1 VKVLVTGAGGFVGGP
16 LCRLAIDQPG
26 WTVHA
31 AGRRP
36 ADLPAGVAQHCLD
49 LLDPAATARLLATL
63 RPAAIVHLAGQSS
76 VGRSLAEPAATLTTN
91 ILPLLHVL
99 DGCRAAGLDPQLV
112 VAGSAEEYGD
122 TARLRAPLAEDA
134 PLRPVNPYAVSK
146 SAQDLLGLSYY
157 LAHGMRVVRLRLFN
171 HIGPGQ
177 RPGFVLTDFARQI
190 ARIEAG
196 IQPPRMLVGNLA
208 ARRDFLDVRDVA
220 RAYLLAIERGRPGAA
235 YNVGSG
241 QARSIKEVLDALLA
255 HSNARIEVEHDPAR
269 ARPADIPLLLADAGA
284 FRAATGWR
292 PAIPFERSVVDI
304 LDDWRR
310 RVARGDA

>member
-1 VKVLVTGAGGFVGGP
+1 VL
-16 LCRLAIDQPG
+16 
-26 WTVHA
+26 
-31 AGRRP
+31 
-36 ADLPAGVAQHCLD
+36 
-49 LLDPAATARLLATL
+49 
-63 RPAAIVHLAGQSS
+63 
-76 VGRSLAEPAATLTTN
+76 N
-91 ILPLLHVL
+91 
-99 DGCRAAGLDPQLV
+99 GCRAAGLDPQIV

-122 TARLRAPLAEDA
+122 TARWRAPLAEQDA
-134 PLRPVNPYAVSK
+134 LRPVNPYAVSK
-146 SAQDLLGLSYY
+146 AAQDLLGLSYH

-196 IQPPRMLVGNLA
+196 TQPPRLLVGNLA

-220 RAYLLAIERGRPGAA
+220 RAYLLAIERGRPGAV

-241 QARSIKEVLDALLA
+241 QARSIQEVLDALLA
-255 HSNARIEVEHDPAR
+255 HSNAQIAVEHDPAR

-292 PAIPFERSVVDI
+292 PEIPFERSVVDI
-304 LDDWRR
+304 LDDWRQ
-310 RVARGDA
+310 RVARGDD